1 MVLSGDNRDT
11 LEDKSCP
18 MPSWLFRIVTLTAVA
33 VLLCLEALGSHK
45 KNQEPKPQVLP
56 LPKQLPMALA
66 VDTASLSFR
75 VTPLLRTGR
84 LSSQIKDSLN
94 YLMRETHGDM
104 IVKLR
109 AFVAGAGDSRRVQEL
124 VGDLFTDKKLPLPV
138 LRHG

>member
-33 VLLCLEALGSHK
+33 ALLCLEALGSHK

-66 VDTASLSFR
+66 V
-75 VTPLLRTGR
+75 
-84 LSSQIKDSLN
+84 
-94 YLMRETHGDM
+94 
-104 IVKLR
+104 
-109 AFVAGAGDSRRVQEL
+109 
-124 VGDLFTDKKLPLPV
+124 
-138 LRHG
+138 RHGFTLLSRYALAAHWKAELTD